1 MSGRLSTL
9 LLLVAVLL
17 CTMTVNEVRSDAVAE
32 DLTGFPERPNV
43 FRSPE
48 ELKEYRMNSKP
59 TSGTQKVPEELKE
72 YLRALN
78 EYFAIAGRPR
88 CVSSLHYQRRRSRTV
103 MESRDTRLSR
113 DVSRHGFPCLGLVWV
128 SSLLSAVKR
137 SLLWCL
143 LFYDYDIRGTNVSTY
158 LGSVSVSNILT
169 ESHSGLDLI
178 LNALVRLI
186 SCCLC
191 LGKCLLS
198 RIK

>member
-72 YLRALN
+72 YQGNCRRTRGTQGVPEELKEYLRALN

-113 DVSRHGFPCLGLVWV
+113 DVSRHGFPCLGLV
-128 SSLLSAVKR
+128 
-137 SLLWCL
+137 
-143 LFYDYDIRGTNVSTY
+143 
-158 LGSVSVSNILT
+158 
-169 ESHSGLDLI
+169 
-178 LNALVRLI
+178 
-186 SCCLC
+186 
-191 LGKCLLS
+191 
-198 RIK
+198 